1 MNAQTRQQ
9 TDARVQATVQEQ
21 LQQFDAAMRARE
33 LTSRNLMA
41 ERTAKFEAEIR
52 VEIRQLKLSLRDAAE
67 ERNAV
72 KRLHNARLALLE
84 RPWWKRLLGI
94 GREKGP
100 TTAEKQPPEPWP
112 TRESGAERSA

>member
-33 LTSRNLMA
+33 LTSRNVMA
-41 ERTAKFEAEIR
+41 ERTAKFEAKMQAEIFR
-52 VEIRQLKLSLRDAAE
+52 LRTELRTRDEA
-67 ERNAV
+67 RSDIDQQQD
-72 KRLHNARLALLE
+72 RRLALLE

-94 GREKGP
+94 GRAKGP
-100 TTAEKQPPEPWP
+100 TTAEKQPAEPWP
-112 TRESGAERSA
+112 VRESGAK